1 MRLFTLLLISTAAS
15 PSSVAAFTPCSV
27 CKDGSEITNP
37 EGYIGMTE
45 PVALLDCKSLN
56 AIIPFLGVETD
67 ECIGSQAL
75 GTICGCPI
83 PEGACRFC
91 GEGVSV
97 TSPRLEVDSLIDYEF
112 IFPAPPSRIY
122 DCEFVEAGLHGM
134 EEGSEMCAYAKDKLG
149 GPCCGQEEEDNVF
162 IIPASIE
169 PCDLGCTTALEDP
182 SHVVVAKINETADL
196 TATCSDMNG
205 MEMSRATCR
214 DIKPKCRCQATC
226 PLCEDGSTVP
236 DRDMVL
242 DWENLGLP
250 STFDTCG
257 ALQDSIRN
265 MDPMDDT
272 CRSSQVF
279 SRLCG
284 CPQRATHCNI
294 CGTSYETVPEPTAAY
309 VWSRGNVLS
318 IMPDYIKKSAENAVG
333 KPMSCAAFESM
344 NSHLYDEDDG
354 FCWLIGLQSGACGCE
369 NTDVVVLVWTQ
380 VGSGIVSALSSLYVV
395 FHVLLSPL
403 RRQQVYYQGMAAL
416 SIFTFFGAL
425 SYVFATFFMPASG
438 GYYMSIGNDTTCQI
452 QGFFNQLGLTAI
464 FYNMVLSIYFYRLL
478 AGKSRSSLFQDQSLD
493 DSSKK
498 RTTLLILL
506 LALVG
511 IILALCGIPYYNV
524 GLTNCQLA
532 FPPVAYSLLPSI
544 LLFMVPVSLV
554 TLVIM
559 FGLIMTCYHYGAR
572 SSPALPDRRQLFV
585 QSLNYSLIF
594 MSIWLPKFAQFGAS
608 VSPDMFPMLILSS
621 LMTPSQGTLNML
633 VYIGTCKSCRNH
645 VDKENSHLNHN
656 ANNGH
661 DDDHDAP
668 FAVCESYKSTQEM
681 DIRRGS
687 TGTMHDEPTEH
698 FVEERPTRKSR
709 TRSGRSLYVMG
720 VE

>member
-1 MRLFTLLLISTAAS
+1 MRLFTLLLISTAF
-15 PSSVAAFTPCSV
+15 PSSVVGFTPCSV
-27 CKDGSEITNP
+27 CKDGSAITKP
-37 EGYIGMTE
+37 DGYIGMTE
-45 PVALLDCKSLN
+45 PVSLLDCKAMN
-56 AIIPFLGVETD
+56 AIIPFLDVETE

-83 PEGACRFC
+83 PEGACLLC
-91 GEGVSV
+91 GSEEGAV
-97 TSPRLEVDSLIDYEF
+97 TNPRLEVDSLVDFELLF
-112 IFPAPPSRIY
+112 EAPPTRIY
-122 DCEFVEAGLHGM
+122 DCEFVEAGLHGRI
-134 EEGSEMCAYAKDKLG
+134 EGDEKCVYAKDKLG
-149 GPCCGQEEEDNVF
+149 GPCCGQEDNVF

-182 SHVVVAKINETADL
+182 SHVVVAKINETTDI

-205 MEMSRATCR
+205 MEMSRAACR
-214 DIKPKCRCQATC
+214 DIKPECRCQATC
-226 PLCEDGSTVP
+226 SLCEDGSPVP
-236 DRDMVL
+236 DPDMVL

-284 CPQRATHCNI
+284 CPLSATHCNI

-318 IMPDYIKKSAENAVG
+318 VMPDYIKKTAEKAVG

-354 FCWLIGLQSGACGCE
+354 FCWLISLQAGACGCE
-369 NTDVVVLVWTQ
+369 NTDIVVLVWTQ

-395 FHVLLSPL
+395 FHVLLSPS

-425 SYVFATFFMPASG
+425 SYTFATFFMPASG

-493 DSSKK
+493 DSSNK
-498 RTTLLILL
+498 RTTLTIFLL
-506 LALVG
+506 GLVG
-511 IILALCGIPYYNV
+511 IILALCGLPYYNV

-532 FPPVAYSLLPSI
+532 FPPVAYSIVPSV
-544 LLFMVPVSLV
+544 LLFMVPVILV
-554 TLVIM
+554 TLVVV

-572 SSPALPDRRQLFV
+572 SSPAPDRRQLFV
-585 QSLNYSLIF
+585 QSLNYAIIF
-594 MSIWLPKFAQFGAS
+594 MSIWLPKFAQFGAK
-608 VSPDMFPMLILSS
+608 VSPDMYPMLILSS
-621 LMTPSQGTLNML
+621 LMTPSHGTLNML

-645 VDKENSHLNHN
+645 VDKENSHLNRSN
-656 ANNGH
+656 WDADN
-661 DDDHDAP
+661 DAP
-668 FAVCESYKSTQEM
+668 FAECESYKSTTQDM
-681 DIRRGS
+681 DIRRAS

-698 FVEERPTRKSR
+698 FVEERPVRKNR
-709 TRSGRSLYVMG
+709 TRSGRALYVMG